1 MVDADQAA
9 RDVDERIED
18 VVIDEGDPGI
28 VAVALADR
36 RSVIL
41 EGWMTAAQAQ
51 PFHQEKPQAAVADHI
66 PALFDAIMAVLKRSS
81 RRNEV
86 LPPMDDDAVIA
97 AAGRHAEARF
107 EQGLGPVAIV
117 TEFRLLRHE
126 ISRALGAVVDDVRAT
141 DLLAGQ
147 AIIDDALDGAAAV
160 GLSSLSERIESLRE
174 GFLATTLHDIRQPI
188 TLVTGS
194 LDLASRWLAAPTPD
208 TARVSRVV
216 DDAVIAVGE
225 INAMLDTLGDAS
237 RIAMG
242 ALEPDPEPAAL
253 ATIVHEAIGLLDPD
267 TRSRIHVVGADD
279 RRIIGV
285 WDPHLL
291 RRVVGNLLGNAAK
304 YSEAP
309 ATIEVSIGI
318 DDTGLARL
326 VIRDHGMGM
335 TADELERSFERFGRA
350 DRARTSGIPGL
361 GLGLYACRG
370 IVDAHG
376 GTIEARSDGPGR
388 GSTMVVRLP
397 LGMDSA
403 DGDAG

>member
-1 MVDADQAA
+1 MADGDHAA
-9 RDVDERIED
+9 PDVDSRIED
-18 VVIDEGDPGI
+18 VVTEGGDPGV
-28 VAVALADR
+28 VAEALAHR
-36 RSVIL
+36 RSAIL
-41 EGWMTAAQAQ
+41 GGWLRAAEAQ
-51 PFHQEKPQAAVADHI
+51 PFHEDKPQAAVADHI
-66 PALFDAIMAVLKRSS
+66 PALFDAIIDVLRRSS
-81 RRNEV
+81 QRNDV
-86 LPPMDDDAVIA
+86 LPPMDDDAVIEA
-97 AAGRHAEARF
+97 ASRHAEVRF
-107 EQGLGPVAIV
+107 EQGLGPVSIV

-126 ISRALGAVVDDVRAT
+126 ISRALGTVADQAGAT

-147 AIIDDALDGAAAV
+147 AIVDDALDGAATV
-160 GLSSLSERIESLRE
+160 GLSSLSERIEALRE

-194 LDLASRWLAAPTPD
+194 LDLAARWLNAPSPD
-208 TARVSRVV
+208 NARVSRVV

-242 ALEPDPEPAAL
+242 ALEADPEPAAL
-253 ATIVHEAIGLLDPD
+253 VTIVQEAIALLDPD
-267 TRSRIHVVGADD
+267 TRARVRVIGADD

-304 YSEAP
+304 YSDPPAP
-309 ATIEVSIGI
+309 IVVSIGI
-318 DDTGLARL
+318 DDDGLARL
-326 VIRDHGMGM
+326 EIRDHGMGM
-335 TADELERSFERFGRA
+335 TADELAQAFERFGRA
-350 DRARTSGIPGL
+350 ERARSAWIPGL

-388 GSTMVVRLP
+388 GTTMIMHLP
-397 LGMDSA
+397 LGMDGVDA
-403 DGDAG
+403 DAG